1 MFMLSCASTVRK
13 PRPPVPFQ
21 DGMSNT
27 QVFLSIVGDTKGRTR
42 AGTCLSGMQSVTI

>member
-27 QVFLSIVGDTKGRTR
+27 QVFLSIVGDTKGRTH